1 MQTSSGLRA
10 DDQLTGGGHVAGLEG
25 KLREHYGSTF
35 ALAVSSATNGL
46 LALAIAMRMKRA
58 AFVAPPLSWGGTVAP
73 FLMLGNR
80 PQWADVDP
88 VTLTLDPASVRRAIT
103 PRTKAIV
110 GVDLHGTPSD
120 DRELRAIADEHGLFY
135 ISDAAQSFGATRDG
149 RPASSLADAT
159 VLSFGPGKPLDCGE
173 GGAIVTS
180 NTALYETLLRTSQH
194 PSRQGL
200 ELGFQQAT
208 EFGPLNARIHPGAA
222 AAACVGFEDALKR
235 LLAKQ
240 KSYLYAVD
248 VINQTGFA
256 EEIPFRGLG
265 ITPSFTRLTA
275 AWKDAPHEEKFVAAL
290 GRSGIIARCSKPSF
304 MQPLYTQPA
313 FLSEWPK
320 WRGTGCPVAEDQA
333 RRRFT
338 IDLNQCGNSCRR
350 QRPAPPAH
358 LYRNGG
364 PVILESGIN

>member
-1 MQTSSGLRA
+1 MA
-10 DDQLTGGGHVAGLEG
+10 CLER
-25 KLREHYGSTF
+25 KLREYYGSTH

-46 LALAIAMRMKRA
+46 LALAIAMRLKGA

-120 DRELRAIADEHGLFY
+120 DLELRAIADEHGLFY
-135 ISDAAQSFGATRDG
+135 ISDAAQSFGATRNG

-180 NTALYETLLRTSQH
+180 NTELYQTLLRTCQH

-200 ELGFQQAT
+200 ELGFQKTT
-208 EFGPLNARIHPGAA
+208 EFGINARIHPEAA
-222 AAACVGFEDALKR
+222 SAACGGFEYALTR
-235 LLAKQ
+235 LRVKQ
-240 KSYLYAVD
+240 KACLRAVD
-248 VINQTGFA
+248 AINQTGFTD
-256 EEIPFRGLG
+256 EIPFQRLG
-265 ITPSFTRLTA
+265 IMPSFTRLTA
-275 AWKDAPHEEKFVAAL
+275 AWKDEPRAEELVATL
-290 GRSGIIARCSKPSF
+290 GRGGSTARCSGPF
-304 MQPLYTQPA
+304 MKPLYAQPA
-313 FLSEWPK
+313 FLSEWPR
-320 WRGTGCPVAEDQA
+320 WRGTGCPMAEDQA
-333 RRRFT
+333 RRRFS
-338 IDLNQCGNSCRR
+338 IELADSERMDGS
-350 QRPAPPAH
+350 A
-358 LYRNGG
+358 
-364 PVILESGIN
+364 E